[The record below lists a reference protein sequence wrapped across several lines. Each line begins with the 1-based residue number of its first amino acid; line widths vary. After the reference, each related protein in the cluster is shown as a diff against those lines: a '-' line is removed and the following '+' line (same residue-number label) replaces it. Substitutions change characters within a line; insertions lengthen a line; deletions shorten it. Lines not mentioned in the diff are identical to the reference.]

1 MTLSTFARG
10 ILAATSL
17 SLCLSSL
24 ANAQDSPKPK
34 HLKSDQL
41 LIQAAAENGLG
52 TAAGT
57 HPWHVRA
64 QFETFDEQGK
74 HSNAG
79 IFEEWWF
86 GPKSYKST
94 YTSEALKQTDVATD
108 AGLFRSGDPRWATPQ
123 EALVPVLLTDPLKIH
138 PYSPQK
144 NDLTEETHPSGSAKL
159 RCVILLRKPAR
170 DEPLGG
176 NLNVDHN
183 LFPSYCFDAESTQL
197 RYSTGGAGSGV
208 VILDDIVQ
216 LQGHYVA
223 RVVRGM
229 NAGKES
235 VHIHILDAGPL
246 APDAAVPAPPEAG
259 TAPLGGRI
267 ELPPGRM
274 QPISG
279 LREAMASIDERP
291 APGTVVEIKVV
302 IGKDGHVL
310 ESTVVS
316 GPPDLAA
323 TVARAARKV
332 VYDPFTIL
340 GTPVEVVTTYK
351 LPLGGRGGPGR

>member
-1 MTLSTFARG
+1 MTLSNFARG

-24 ANAQDSPKPK
+24 VSAQDSTKPK

-41 LIQAAAENGLG
+41 LTQAAAENGLG
-52 TAAGT
+52 TIAGT
-57 HPWHVRA
+57 HSWHVRA

-74 HSNAG
+74 HSNTG

-108 AGLFRSGDPRWATPQ
+108 AGLFRSGDQRWTTPQ
-123 EALVPVLLTDPLKIH
+123 EALVPLLLTDPLKIH

-144 NDLTEETHPSGSAKL
+144 NDLTEETHPSGNSKL

-176 NLNVDHN
+176 NLNVDRN
-183 LFPSYCFDAESTQL
+183 LFPSYCFDGDSTQL

-208 VILDDIVQ
+208 VILDDVVQ
-216 LQGHYVA
+216 LQGRYIA
-223 RVVRGM
+223 RVVREM
-229 NAGKES
+229 SAGKES
-235 VHIHILDAGPL
+235 VHIHILEANPL
-246 APDAAVPAPPEAG
+246 APGAAVPAPPEGA
-259 TAPLGGRI
+259 APLAGRI
-267 ELPPGRM
+267 ELPQGRM

-310 ESTVVS
+310 ESSAVS
-316 GPPDLAA
+316 GSPDLAA
-323 TVARAARKV
+323 SVARAARKV
-332 VYDPFTIL
+332 VYEPFTIL
-340 GTPVEVVTTYK
+340 GTPVEVVTTFK